1 MTKFEDLFE
10 HLDTH
15 TQVMDSSM
23 SAAMT
28 LSTPQDQVEG
38 LMKQVSLLFTQFL
51 LLSFI
56 KWVLTTPSGSRGEW
70 SRSFE
75 ST

>member
-10 HLDTH
+10 DLDTH

-38 LMKQVSLLFTQFL
+38 LMKQVSVKYHQYVSQF
-51 LLSFI
+51 
-56 KWVLTTPSGSRGEW
+56 
-70 SRSFE
+70 
-75 ST
+75 